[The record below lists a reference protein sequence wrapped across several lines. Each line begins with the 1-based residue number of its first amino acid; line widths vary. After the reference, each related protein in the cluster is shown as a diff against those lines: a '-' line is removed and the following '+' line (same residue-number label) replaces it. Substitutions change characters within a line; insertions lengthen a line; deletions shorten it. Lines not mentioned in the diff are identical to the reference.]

1 MSTECAL
8 DCITRDIATQ
18 SIEVSGWDAEGN
30 FFVEIADLYVSDSGE
45 ATARICHRLN
55 TGSLVF
61 VRSRNRQ
68 SEDTREQSY
77 PSANEAHTIGMPD
90 PFGRSPIRLTP
101 CRPRATRRL
110 GDQKVASRI

>member
-1 MSTECAL
+1 MSAECASGCL
-8 DCITRDIATQ
+8 TRDIATQ

-30 FFVEIADLYVSDSGE
+30 FFVEIADLYLSDSGE
-45 ATARICHRLN
+45 ATARLCHRMDS
-55 TGSLVF
+55 GSLVF

-68 SEDTREQSY
+68 SEYTREQSY
-77 PSANEAHTIGMPD
+77 PTANEAHTIGMPD
-90 PFGRSPIRLTP
+90 PFGRSPILLTP